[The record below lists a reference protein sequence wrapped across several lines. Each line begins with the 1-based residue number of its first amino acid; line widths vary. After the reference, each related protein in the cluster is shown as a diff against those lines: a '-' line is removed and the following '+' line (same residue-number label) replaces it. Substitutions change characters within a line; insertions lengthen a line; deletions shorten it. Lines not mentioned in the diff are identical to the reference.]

1 MLCLRLIN
9 YFLIINLILLF
20 QSGRMLYVTP
30 AASFITTVNNE
41 LFLRSPVNFMK
52 CNMHPFPKQLFN

>member
-1 MLCLRLIN
+1 MLCFRLIN
-9 YFLIINLILLF
+9 YFLIINLILLL

-41 LFLRSPVNFMK
+41 LFLRS
-52 CNMHPFPKQLFN
+52 L